1 MEASWVLDPE
11 ARSGIQPLCR
21 VLSPRPVGHTRSEGF
36 ASPRCVEESRERVLE
51 SQPHSPRGQRQDC
64 AERCPAGK
72 HKCGGGGGVRPAA
85 GDRAAWDQ
93 AGGEGESACLECE
106 QLKQEAY
113 KSGCVVT
120 VNIYYIVIFMCMCT
134 CIYDT
139 IY

>member
-1 MEASWVLDPE
+1 M
-11 ARSGIQPLCR
+11 G
-21 VLSPRPVGHTRSEGF
+21 G
-36 ASPRCVEESRERVLE
+36 
-51 SQPHSPRGQRQDC
+51 
-64 AERCPAGK
+64 
-72 HKCGGGGGVRPAA
+72 GGGGGVRLAA

-93 AGGEGESACLECE
+93 AGAGGEGESACLECE

-120 VNIYYIVIFMCMCT
+120 VNIYYIVVFMCVCT